1 MLAACAVKIHEDIV
15 IEEACL
21 LSLNLFGTLCACMLG
36 KIDSNHAYF
45 GTFSRHDPVWG

>member
-1 MLAACAVKIHEDIV
+1 MLAFAVKIHEDIA

-21 LSLNLFGTLCACMLG
+21 LSLNMLGALCACMLG